1 MKGTN
6 QAVKLLFSIA
16 AVILLVMRSS
26 IRNFL
31 PSDGVTIGLL
41 IAVIL
46 PWISSFIDTAEFPGG
61 WKFKFRELKA
71 EQVRQKAEIESLRFL
86 ISYFVTEFEL
96 THLEKLESGEP
107 FPYQKSES
115 FITELRRLRSLA
127 MITNYPNKDI
137 RSMPQQG
144 DLRDYFRVTERGTTY
159 LQLRKHWEGDKET
172 NKAQAQHQNP
182 SGKS

>member
-16 AVILLVMRSS
+16 AVILLVIRSS
-26 IRNFL
+26 IHNFL
-31 PSDGVTIGLL
+31 PSEGVTIGLL

-61 WKFKFRELKA
+61 WKFKFRELEA

-96 THLEKLESGEP
+96 AHLQKLESGQP
-107 FPYQKSES
+107 FPYQKNES
-115 FITELRRLRSLA
+115 FITELRRLRALA
-127 MITNYPNKDI
+127 MITNYPNKGI
-137 RSMPQQG
+137 RSMPQEG
-144 DLRDYFRVTERGTTY
+144 DLRDYFKITDRGNTY
-159 LQLRKHWEGDKET
+159 LQLRQHWEGDKET
-172 NKAQAQHQNP
+172 NKAQ
-182 SGKS
+182 GKLE